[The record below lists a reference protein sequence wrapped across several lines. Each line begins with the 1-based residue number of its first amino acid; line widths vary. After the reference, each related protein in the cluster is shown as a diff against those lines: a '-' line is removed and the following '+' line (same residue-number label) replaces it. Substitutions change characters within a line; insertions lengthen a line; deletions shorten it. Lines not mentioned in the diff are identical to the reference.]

1 VILASYPAFSRE
13 FDTAGKFNFASFF
26 PSSLL
31 QIMAVAFSL
40 SELRAT
46 SGERKKVGH
55 PHFWCKK
62 KNKVV
67 DFLNGRFNFAG

>member
-1 VILASYPAFSRE
+1 MILASYPAFSRE

-46 SGERKKVGH
+46 SGERKKVGETFGLNTR
-55 PHFWCKK
+55 FW
-62 KNKVV
+62 
-67 DFLNGRFNFAG
+67 NFAE